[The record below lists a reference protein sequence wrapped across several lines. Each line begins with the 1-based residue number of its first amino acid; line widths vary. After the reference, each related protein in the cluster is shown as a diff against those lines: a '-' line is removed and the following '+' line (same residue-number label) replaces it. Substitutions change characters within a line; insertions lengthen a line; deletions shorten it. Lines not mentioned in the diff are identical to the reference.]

1 MQLQLM
7 DRQIVYPFNSPEF
20 MEVWKLW
27 KDYKREQFKFTYK
40 TIGEQST
47 LKALGEDSGNNE
59 AIAIQMI
66 HRAIASGYRG
76 IFPIKGIVKQ
86 STEDTIFKQLSER
99 YK

>member
-1 MQLQLM
+1 M

-20 MEVWKLW
+20 MEAWNLW
-27 KDYKREQFKFTYK
+27 KEFKKEQFKFTYK
-40 TIGEQST
+40 AIGEQST

-86 STEDTIFKQLSER
+86 STDKSIFDKLSER